1 VSLSLAHLT
10 RRPIAL
16 SDAAALSKLL
26 NAIEVVDV
34 FGEYYSEE
42 DAADQI
48 NAPTLDL
55 ERGTIGVFD
64 GEVMVGYSSAAHKPQ
79 AKGVHRVVLSGGVHP
94 EYRRRGLGT
103 ELLTAGIACAKALH
117 AIHHPSLRLAVD
129 VQNNAHNVAALACYR
144 AAGMTPSRSSS
155 HMRHP
160 LGAAVPGVAL
170 PKGYA
175 IEAYTADNDSDF
187 FAVSNEAFLE
197 SRGGVPQPLEK
208 WRGLLGWQAFRPGL
222 SFLLRE
228 TGGDT
233 SDTGTGTGTAAGMLL
248 AFSWDADTEA
258 TGVRDLQFMHIGTR
272 PGHRGRGVASALL
285 SHALRAARDAGFDR
299 ASLDVDTDSRGAAGL
314 YERAGFTVARTE
326 VVHTLT
332 P

>member
-1 VSLSLAHLT
+1 MSPSSAHLT

-34 FGEYYSEE
+34 FGEYYSEA
-42 DAADQI
+42 DAAEQI
-48 NAPTLDL
+48 TAPVLDL

-64 GEVMVGYSSAAHKPQ
+64 GEAMVGYSSAAHKQ
-79 AKGVHRVVLSGGVHP
+79 RAEGVHRVTLSGGVHP
-94 EYRRRGLGT
+94 EYRQRGLGT
-103 ELLTAGIACAKALH
+103 ELLAAGIACAKALH
-117 AIHHPSLRLAVD
+117 AIHHPGLELAVD
-129 VQNNAHNVAALACYR
+129 VQNNVRNAGALACYR

-160 LGAAVPGVAL
+160 LGAAVVDTAVPE
-170 PKGYA
+170 GYA
-175 IEAYTADNDSDF
+175 IEAYTEDNDSDF
-187 FAVSNEAFLE
+187 FAVSNEAFLQR
-197 SRGGVPQPLEK
+197 RGGVPQSLEQ
-208 WRGLLGWQAFRPGL
+208 WRGLLGWQAFRPAL
-222 SFLLRE
+222 SFLLRG

-233 SDTGTGTGTAAGMLL
+233 GIGIGTGVGMLL

-258 TGVRDLQFMHIGTR
+258 TGVRDLHLMRVGTR
-272 PGHRGRGVASALL
+272 PACRRRGVASALL

-299 ASLDVDTDSRGAAGL
+299 VSLDVDTDSREAVGL
-314 YERAGFTVARTE
+314 FERVGFTVARTE
-326 VVHTLT
+326 VVYTLT